1 VILSEFHVAFEIIL
15 FYLVYLFNV
24 LFMSCLASL
33 SNHYIFRSFVQ
44 YSLLVYLQ
52 GVLPYEYDAQVSIE
66 LIHVMN
72 LIIVFVYLCFL
83 EGLIYF
89 VFL

>member
-1 VILSEFHVAFEIIL
+1 
-15 FYLVYLFNV
+15 
-24 LFMSCLASL
+24 
-33 SNHYIFRSFVQ
+33 VQ